1 MSLKFKERMGEK
13 KQLKKAPKD
22 VNPTMQ
28 LKKEAYLGIEFS
40 DGSLFL

>member
-1 MSLKFKERMGEK
+1 MSLKFRERMSEK

-28 LKKEAYLGIEFS
+28 LKEAYLGIEFS